1 MDGCSGAR
9 RPLWMAVGELG
20 GHCGWLLG
28 SSEAIV
34 DGCSGARRPLWMAV
48 GELGG
53 HCGWL

>member
-9 RPLWMAVGELG
+9 RPLWMSVGELG

-34 DGCSGARRPLWMAV
+34 DGCSRTRRPLWMAV